1 MEKFIDRKQAGI
13 LLAKALQ
20 RYAHNTN
27 VIALALPR
35 GGASVAFEIASALSI
50 LLDVFIVR
58 KLGVPWHKELAMGAI
73 SSGGGVFINKTV
85 IDELKISA
93 SEIEDAIRDEKK
105 ELFRREA
112 LYRSNHAF
120 PAIAGK
126 IILLIDD
133 GIATGSTMRAAVL
146 ALQQQKPAQI
156 IIAVPVVEKNT
167 SNELSKLVD
176 KMVCLLTPE
185 DFIAVGMWY
194 ESFPQTSDEEV
205 CELLKRNT
213 LS

>member
-1 MEKFIDRKQAGI
+1 MDKFIDRKQAGI

-20 RYAHNTN
+20 SYADNTN

-35 GGASVAFEIASALSI
+35 GGVPVAFEIASALSI
-50 LLDVFIVR
+50 PLDVFIVR

-73 SSGGGVFINKTV
+73 SSGGGIFLNKTV
-85 IDELKISA
+85 IDDLKISA

-120 PAIAGK
+120 PTVAGK

-156 IIAVPVVEKNT
+156 IIAVPVAEQSI